1 LEWINL
7 ERNPILFDG
16 SRRSTAFCYNPVDRR
31 PFMKIIDRYLWREL
45 SVFFIGIILGF
56 VVLMVGNTLYIMS
69 ELIFNKRIPI
79 GIVSQ
84 ILLLRVPAMFVLG
97 FPVATLFAVLL
108 TLGRLGRDS
117 EIIAI
122 RTGGVSMTRIVVPVL
137 LFSVVV
143 SILTF
148 WLNEKVVPQAN
159 HISQNYIR
167 QFWVADVMES
177 ARANV
182 FFHVSDDIVIYTEAY
197 NEQTKQMG
205 RLTFFE
211 LDQMG
216 FPDLSVVR
224 RGYFERDFLI
234 LEDGETYDFGRQGEL
249 DQSALF
255 NEVVKDV
262 SREMQELYGENRT
275 PQEMTGTQL
284 RDIIDNFKENNV
296 RPHALETDYYFKF
309 SIPVANFV
317 FAMVGILFAVVNPR
331 RENASGVIFAIICIG
346 IYWVLM
352 TVMRSLGQK
361 GLLEP
366 WIAAWGQNIVFF
378 ILGLPLLFVARR

>member
-1 LEWINL
+1 
-7 ERNPILFDG
+7 
-16 SRRSTAFCYNPVDRR
+16 
-31 PFMKIIDRYLWREL
+31 MKIIDRYLWREL
-45 SVFFIGIILGF
+45 AVFFVGIILGF
-56 VVLMVGNTLYIMS
+56 VVLMLGNTLYIMS

-117 EIIAI
+117 EVIAI
-122 RTGGVSMTRIVVPVL
+122 RTGGISMTRIVIPIL
-137 LFSVVV
+137 IFSIVV

-148 WLNEKVVPQAN
+148 WLNEKIVPEAN

-167 QFWVADVMES
+167 QFWMADVMES

-205 RLTFFE
+205 KLTFFE

-216 FPDLSVVR
+216 FPSLSVVR
-224 RGYFERDFLI
+224 RGRFEDDFLI
-234 LEDGETYDFGRQGEL
+234 LEDGKTYEFGRQGEIE
-249 DQSALF
+249 QSALF

-262 SREMQELYGENRT
+262 SREMDELYGENRT

-284 RDIIDNFKENNV
+284 RSIIDNFKENNV

-346 IYWVLM
+346 VYWVLM

-361 GLLEP
+361 GIIEP
-366 WIAAWGQNIVFF
+366 WIAAWGPNIVFF
-378 ILGLPLLFVARR
+378 VLGLPLLFVIRR